1 MFKVHHIF
9 LSFLLLPFLLTACP
23 QSDDKSP
30 PVAAIT
36 SPANDQSVSGTTS
49 IQIDA
54 TDNTRVARVSVFMRS
69 QGSTAQGTLVGSAI
83 SRPFVISWNTS
94 RVPNNSDLELVAIA
108 EDGAGNKGESTPVRF
123 RTNNANVPVLVY
135 LVAYT
140 LPPNGTAPSGSKP
153 DTASTRGLSNT
164 SLGLVNPALVVPPD
178 GTTDSSVAKAKNAL
192 QTRAS
197 SPRAPLSN
205 RSTVI
210 EWAWQPLGSA
220 DGYGTYLAPKLE
232 GAYVLNGRQSAV
244 ASAAL
249 QKRSPTLTNV
259 SAGDSYFGTVT
270 AVTNGATL
278 EGGFSNADGTTFL
291 PGQESASPSG
301 GQSVVGGRP
310 TLTWTALPGAI
321 GYLYRIYTKDPLVD
335 RTDPICSNGDASTNQ
350 LSVFYPTSSLNCPA
364 QLPPGTYY
372 WWVAGVSFDA
382 LLKADAFSFSNV
394 RSFIVP

>member
-1 MFKVHHIF
+1 MYLTFILFILILECLYIICNWSAYVLFKPYSPIF
-9 LSFLLLPFLLTACP
+9 PTVAIPSYSLPSIRR
-23 QSDDKSP
+23 QIP

-54 TDNTRVARVSVFMRS
+54 TDNTRVSRVSVFMRS

-94 RVPNNSDLELVAIA
+94 RVPNNADLELVAIA

-140 LPPNGTAPSGSKP
+140 LPPNGTAPSNSKP
-153 DTASTRGLSNT
+153 DVASIRGVSNT
-164 SLGLVNPALVVPPD
+164 SLGLVNPALVVPPE
-178 GTTDSSVAKAKNAL
+178 GTTLASVAKAKSAL

-220 DGYGTYLAPKLE
+220 DGYGTYLASNLE
-232 GAYVLNGRQSAV
+232 LQS
-244 ASAAL
+244 
-249 QKRSPTLTNV
+249 
-259 SAGDSYFGTVT
+259 F
-270 AVTNGATL
+270 
-278 EGGFSNADGTTFL
+278 
-291 PGQESASPSG
+291 
-301 GQSVVGGRP
+301 
-310 TLTWTALPGAI
+310 
-321 GYLYRIYTKDPLVD
+321 
-335 RTDPICSNGDASTNQ
+335 
-350 LSVFYPTSSLNCPA
+350 SSLHQNPQDLA
-364 QLPPGTYY
+364 MPLDT
-372 WWVAGVSFDA
+372 
-382 LLKADAFSFSNV
+382 V
-394 RSFIVP
+394 RLSWLAWT